1 MKLRELPGV
10 LDRAQHGRV
19 FKITASVIILVAAIA
34 GFGAYFVAVTSG
46 SVDPTT
52 ALAERMQIDPEAVAN
67 NPSLQI
73 LSDIVSNSSDV
84 FAVGVGAA
92 VAALVAIIVV
102 WLGLGLTYVALMLA
116 AAAVA
121 LPLSLFE
128 ATEVYARLIVGLVA
142 LTASFTALMQGLR
155 ALFSGP
161 GRVTAVARNVLNEA
175 VRMKI
180 SLVFIVLLIVGL
192 AALPGL
198 LDDDQPLRY
207 RVQSF
212 LQWGTGFSFW
222 VLGILVVLFGAAT
235 IAFEQRDK
243 IIWQTMT
250 KPVAAWEYILG
261 KWLGVVG
268 LAAVLLVVCSSG
280 IFLFTE
286 YLRGQPA
293 VGERE
298 AYVARDGDIS
308 EDRLILETQILTARA
323 GSPLYLPPQLSGNS
337 EALQEA
343 VTQRI
348 ERERIA
354 DPNFARNQ
362 AEANQVATE
371 MLEQLQTAYRSIEP
385 GQARRY
391 EFRGLTIAKQRNS
404 PLTFRYRIDAEG
416 NRPDRIYTMTFI
428 MPDGGAVVRDS
439 GLGFLHNVS
448 ISPEYISDEG
458 VLAIEVINGR
468 LVNMRDG
475 GGLGIEPNAATVT
488 FPATGL
494 DVTYSVGSYQMNY
507 LRAMVVLWVKLAFV
521 AMVAV
526 WAATFL
532 SFPVACL
539 VAGGV
544 FVMAEGAGWLG
555 DAADIYGTSDVM
567 GDFLLHRFI
576 TTNVTVGISNLFG
589 VYSDLKPIGRIVDGV
604 RLPLSQMAAG
614 IGVLTVIAGGFYG
627 MAVAIFR
634 RRELATYSGQ

>member
-1 MKLRELPGV
+1 VKLRELPGA

-19 FKITASVIILVAAIA
+19 FKITASVIMAVLAIGIFAAN
-34 GFGAYFVAVTSG
+34 FVAVTSG
-46 SVDPTT
+46 SVDAEV
-52 ALAERMQIDPEAVAN
+52 ALAERIGVDPSVVAEN
-67 NPSLQI
+67 SSLQLLAGI
-73 LSDIVSNSSDV
+73 ASSSGDV
-84 FAVGVGAA
+84 TAVGVWCA
-92 VAALVAIIVV
+92 VGLLVALVVI
-102 WLGLGLTYVALMLA
+102 WLGLGLTYLALLGG

-121 LPLSLFE
+121 VPLSLYGP
-128 ATEVYARLIVGLVA
+128 TEVYARLIVGLVA

-155 ALFSGP
+155 VVFGGP
-161 GRVTAVARNVLNEA
+161 GRVSAVARNVLNEA

-198 LDDDQPLRY
+198 LDDEQPLRY

-235 IAFEQRDK
+235 VAFEQRDK

-268 LAAVLLVVCSSG
+268 LAAVLLFVCASG
-280 IFLFTE
+280 IFLFTD

-308 EDRLILETQILTARA
+308 EDRLILETQILTARSGA
-323 GSPLYLPPQLSGNS
+323 PLYLPPQLSADS
-337 EALQEA
+337 PQLQEA

-354 DPNFARNQ
+354 DPNFARTP
-362 AEANQVATE
+362 AEANKVMGE
-371 MLEQLQTAYRSIEP
+371 MVEQLQTAYRSIEP

-391 EFRGLTIAKQRNS
+391 QFRGLGIAKERNS

-416 NRPDRIYTMTFI
+416 NRPDRIYTMTFVL
-428 MPDGGAVVRDS
+428 PDGGAIVRDS

-448 ISPEYISDEG
+448 ISPEYIADDG
-458 VLAIEVINGR
+458 TLTIEVINGR
-468 LVNMRDG
+468 LVNMRG
-475 GGLGIEPNAATVT
+475 GAGLGIEPNAATVT

-507 LRAMVVLWVKLAFV
+507 LRAMIVLWVKLAFV

-526 WAATFL
+526 WASTFL

-539 VAGGV
+539 VAGGI
-544 FVMAEGAGWLG
+544 FIMAEGAGWLG
-555 DAADIYGTSDVM
+555 DAADIYGTTDVRGELM
-567 GDFLLHRFI
+567 IHRFI
-576 TTNVTVGISNLFG
+576 TTNVTVAISNLFS
-589 VYSDLKPIGRIVDGV
+589 VYTDLKPIGRIVDGV
-604 RLPLSQMAAG
+604 RLPLSQMGAG
-614 IGVLTVIAGGFYG
+614 IGVLTIITGAFYG
-627 MAVAIFR
+627 LAVAIFR